1 MTYLLNHP
9 WLFGLLIAIS
19 LAAMIELGQ
28 QIGAASRIQQET
40 HRKEQTIAI
49 RDGLFV
55 LVSLLLGFTLA
66 LAVPRFTERRSRLV
80 EEAVSIGA
88 TNLRAGLLPS
98 PWRENARALLR
109 KYADARIDLDD
120 AGFDGTR
127 SSDAANRSQVIQHQL
142 WKDAEA
148 VARTDRSAITAT
160 YVTSLNET
168 IDLDEERLAA
178 MENRIP
184 ISIWVLILSV
194 SAIAILSR
202 GLTLTRRFWLTLVLG
217 PITIAIVLALV
228 ADLDSPSSGLLR
240 LDNRAM
246 QRLQAELGSEP

>member
-1 MTYLLNHP
+1 MTYLLDHP
-9 WLFGLLIAIS
+9 WVLGLLVAAF

-28 QIGAASRIQQET
+28 QIGAWSRLHEET

-66 LAVPRFTERRSRLV
+66 LAVPRFVERRSRLV

-88 TNLRAGLLPS
+88 TNLRAGTLPE
-98 PWRENARALLR
+98 PYRENARALLR
-109 KYADARIDLDD
+109 KYADARIDLDN
-120 AGFDGTR
+120 AGLDQAR
-127 SSDAANRSQVIQHQL
+127 YNEAANRSNMIQRQL
-142 WKDAEA
+142 WEDAEA
-148 VARTDRSAITAT
+148 VARTDRTPITAS
-160 YVTSLNET
+160 YITSLNET
-168 IDLDEERLAA
+168 IDLDEQRLAA

-184 ISIWVLILSV
+184 LSIWILILCV
-194 SAIAILSR
+194 SGIAILSR

-217 PITIAIVLALV
+217 PVTIAIVLALV
-228 ADLDSPSSGLLR
+228 ADLDSPASGLLR

-246 QRLQAELGSEP
+246 QRMKAELNSER

>member
-1 MTYLLNHP
+1 MTYLLNQP
-9 WLFGLLIAIS
+9 WLFGIVVALFLG
-19 LAAMIELGQ
+19 AMIELGQ
-28 QIGAASRIQQET
+28 QIAAWSGLHEET
-40 HRKEQTIAI
+40 HRKEQTVAI

-66 LAVPRFTERRSRLV
+66 LAVPRFVERRSRLV

-88 TNLRAGLLPS
+88 TNLRAGTLPS
-98 PWRENARALLR
+98 PYRENARALLR
-109 KYADARIDLDD
+109 KYAQARIDLDN
-120 AGFDGTR
+120 AGLDETR
-127 SSDAANRSQVIQHQL
+127 YNEASNRSNMIQRQL
-142 WKDAEA
+142 WEDAEA
-148 VARTDRSAITAT
+148 VARTDRSAIVAT
-160 YVTSLNET
+160 YLTSLNET

-184 ISIWVLILSV
+184 ISIWILILCV

-228 ADLDSPSSGLLR
+228 ADLDSPNSGLLR
-240 LDNRAM
+240 LDDRAM
-246 QRLQAELGSEP
+246 LRMNGELDSER